1 MTAVRKNT
9 VQVYNPGKER
19 WVLIDRVAG
28 RIITNKKSPG
38 PYKGVP
44 KHQSSKKKSNK
55 K

>member
-1 MTAVRKNT
+1 MAAVRKNT
-9 VQVYNPGKER
+9 VQVYNPRTGR

-44 KHQSSKKKSNK
+44 ELQSSKKKSK
-55 K
+55 KK